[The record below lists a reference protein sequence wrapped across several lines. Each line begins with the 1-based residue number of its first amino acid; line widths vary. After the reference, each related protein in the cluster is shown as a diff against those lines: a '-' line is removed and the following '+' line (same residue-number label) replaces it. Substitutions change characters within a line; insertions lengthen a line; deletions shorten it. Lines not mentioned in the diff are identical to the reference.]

1 VITACPS
8 CAARYRVDVAKL
20 RPEGARLRCTRC
32 ETVFRVQ
39 PPEVAQATPSTPVAP
54 QTEAPSPPPAAP
66 PAAPATP
73 TAQPDTRFAPAP
85 TQQAAPPKVE
95 VPRDPE
101 RLVLLAYP
109 EEEGAKQIAHA
120 LGSWGLE
127 TILVYDGVEAILNI
141 QRALPRAVVLDA
153 ALPKMFG
160 FQVCELMKRNESLRE
175 IKVALIG
182 AIHDQTRYRRPP
194 EELYG
199 ADAYTER
206 HELPEGLRSILEGFG
221 LPVGSVGAQP
231 VSPQATPAAAQAVP
245 TAPPAPQEAAPQVV
259 PTAPPAPQQAAPPQT
274 PAAPA
279 APAPSPELE
288 KAERLARIIVSDIVL
303 YNQEKFDA
311 AIQNGNVLEA
321 LASELAEGYA
331 LFAERVDPA
340 VGEAQELLGKELLR
354 IARSR
359 GMNG

>member
-1 VITACPS
+1 MPPA
-8 CAARYRVDVAKL
+8 
-20 RPEGARLRCTRC
+20 
-32 ETVFRVQ
+32 
-39 PPEVAQATPSTPVAP
+39 PEVATPAQTPAAAPVATP
-54 QTEAPSPPPAAP
+54 
-66 PAAPATP
+66 
-73 TAQPDTRFAPAP
+73 AQPPVPQSAESAAAP
-85 TQQAAPPKVE
+85 TQQDAPPKVE
-95 VPRDPE
+95 PQRDRE
-101 RLVLLAYP
+101 RLVLIAYP
-109 EEEGAKQIAHA
+109 EEEAGKQIANA

-127 TILVYDGVEAILNI
+127 TILVHDGVEAILNI

-160 FQVCELMKRNESLRE
+160 FQVCELMKRNECLRE

-182 AIHDQTRYRRPP
+182 AIHNQTRYRRSP

-206 HELPEGLRSILEGFG
+206 HELPAALRPILEDFG
-221 LPVGSVGAQP
+221 LPAGGAGAQ
-231 VSPQATPAAAQAVP
+231 
-245 TAPPAPQEAAPQVV
+245 
-259 PTAPPAPQQAAPPQT
+259 PAPQQEPAQVSAAAPEPVSSAPAAPQAAAPEPA

-279 APAPSPELE
+279 APAPAPAEAAVSPELE

-321 LASELAEGYA
+321 LASELAEGHA
-331 LFAERVDPA
+331 LFAGRVDPA
-340 VGEAQELLGKELLR
+340 VGDPQDLLGRELLR

>member
-1 VITACPS
+1 MA
-8 CAARYRVDVAKL
+8 
-20 RPEGARLRCTRC
+20 
-32 ETVFRVQ
+32 
-39 PPEVAQATPSTPVAP
+39 AQA
-54 QTEAPSPPPAAP
+54 EAPSPPPAVSPSAP
-66 PAAPATP
+66 AVSPAQAPAAPAPDPTP
-73 TAQPDTRFAPAP
+73 
-85 TQQAAPPKVE
+85 PPE
-95 VPRDPE
+95 QDVPHDSG
-101 RLVLLAYP
+101 RLVLIAYP
-109 EEEGAKQIAHA
+109 EEEGGKQIANA

-127 TILVYDGVEAILNI
+127 TILVYDGVEAILNV

-160 FQVCELMKRNESLRE
+160 FQVCELMKRNASLRK

-194 EELYG
+194 GELYG

-206 HELPEGLRSILEGFG
+206 QDLPGGLRPILESFG
-221 LPVGSVGAQP
+221 LLVDSTGAQP
-231 VSPQATPAAAQAVP
+231 VAPPVPPPAPAADAQPVPPIPPAPREMAPQAVPAAAPASQEVAP
-245 TAPPAPQEAAPQVV
+245 QPAPAAPPAPQEMAP
-259 PTAPPAPQQAAPPQT
+259 PPASAAPPAPQDVIPAQT

-279 APAPSPELE
+279 APAPVPPAPAASPELE

-340 VGEAQELLGKELLR
+340 VGEAQELLGQELLR